1 MTSQPQDE
9 NIIDI
14 NIDAPTTEF
23 QVSVIPNIEI
33 DLEPEIVTNKNPED
47 TNSVAPPPAPAPA
60 PKTDDEKS
68 FALHKELIKCFKQR
82 LGPTI
87 AVVQDF
93 HSGMYPVNFA
103 ELPDADIKSMA
114 LTPDNKWLFIGTA
127 QGCIQKYDLSD
138 DSLAQDMPEVSGQG
152 VSFLKCTKSFFFAVS
167 KTGELKQFN
176 IEDCSEVNSY
186 PDILGGEQPVGLA
199 CTSSSDK

>member
-1 MTSQPQDE
+1 MTSQPPE
-9 NIIDI
+9 EHIIDI

-23 QVSVIPNIEI
+23 GLSANPNIEI
-33 DLEPEIVTNKNPED
+33 DLETEIVTNKNPED
-47 TNSVAPPPAPAPA
+47 TNAVAPPPPPAPA

-68 FALHKELIKCFKQR
+68 FAMHKELIKCFKQR

-93 HSGMYPVNFA
+93 HSGMYPETFV

-114 LTPDNKWLFIGTA
+114 LTPDNKWLFMGTD
-127 QGCIQKYDLSD
+127 QGCIQKYDLSN
-138 DSLAQDMPEVSGQG
+138 DSLAQDMPGVFGQG
-152 VSFLKCTKSFFFAVS
+152 VSFLKCTKSFLFATS

-186 PDILGGEQPVGLA
+186 LDILGGEQPVGLA
-199 CTSSSDK
+199 CASSSDK

>member
-23 QVSVIPNIEI
+23 QVSVNPNIEI
-33 DLEPEIVTNKNPED
+33 DLEAEIVTNKNLED
-47 TNSVAPPPAPAPA
+47 TNAVAPPPVPAPAPA

-93 HSGMYPVNFA
+93 HTGMYPETFA

-127 QGCIQKYDLSD
+127 QGCIKKYDLSD
-138 DSLAQDMPEVSGQG
+138 DSLVQDMP
-152 VSFLKCTKSFFFAVS
+152 
-167 KTGELKQFN
+167 
-176 IEDCSEVNSY
+176 
-186 PDILGGEQPVGLA
+186 
-199 CTSSSDK
+199 